1 MYSIKVREN
10 ILIAH
15 SLPGEVFG
23 PAQNM
28 HGATYLVDAEF
39 FTDKLN
45 EYNIIMD
52 LGVVM
57 KILKETLKV
66 YNYKNLDEVEEFKN
80 IITST
85 EFLAKNIFDKILN
98 KLKSDYPNDYKI
110 LKKIK
115 ISLQES
121 NRFSICHLG
130 NVNNQNKLSVFQAN
144 NLIIHVDILD
154 LIDTYKNTIFKK
166 ITK

>member
-52 LGVVM
+52 LGVVI

-121 NRFSICHLG
+121 N
-130 NVNNQNKLSVFQAN
+130 VAWA
-144 NLIIHVDILD
+144 
-154 LIDTYKNTIFKK
+154 TYEQQIN
-166 ITK
+166 

>member
-15 SLPGEVFG
+15 SLPGDVFG

-39 FTDKLN
+39 FTEKLN

-52 LGVVM
+52 LGVVTS
-57 KILKETLKV
+57 ILKDVLKI
-66 YNYKNLDEVEEFKN
+66 YNYKNLDEVDEFKD

-85 EFLAKNIFDKILN
+85 EFLAKNICEKILN
-98 KLKSDYPNDYKI
+98 KLKSDYPDDFNI

-121 NRFSICHLG
+121 N
-130 NVNNQNKLSVFQAN
+130 VAWA
-144 NLIIHVDILD
+144 
-154 LIDTYKNTIFKK
+154 TYEHEIN
-166 ITK
+166 

>member
-10 ILIAH
+10 ILVAH

-52 LGVVM
+52 LGVVTT
-57 KILKETLKV
+57 ILKDTLKV
-66 YNYKNLDEVEEFKN
+66 YNYKNLDEVDEFQD

-85 EFLAKNIFDKILN
+85 EFLAKNICDKIVN
-98 KLKSDYPNDYKI
+98 KLKSDYPNDYRI

-121 NRFSICHLG
+121 N
-130 NVNNQNKLSVFQAN
+130 VAWATYEQQ
-144 NLIIHVDILD
+144 
-154 LIDTYKNTIFKK
+154 ID
-166 ITK
+166 

>member
-52 LGVVM
+52 LGVVTT
-57 KILKETLKV
+57 ILKDTLKV
-66 YNYKNLDEVEEFKN
+66 YNYKNLDEVEEFNN

-85 EFLAKNIFDKILN
+85 EFLAKNICEKIIN
-98 KLKSDYPNDYKI
+98 RLKNDFPNDHNV

-121 NRFSICHLG
+121 N
-130 NVNNQNKLSVFQAN
+130 VAWA
-144 NLIIHVDILD
+144 
-154 LIDTYKNTIFKK
+154 TYEQQIN
-166 ITK
+166 

>member
-52 LGVVM
+52 LGVVTT
-57 KILKETLKV
+57 ILKDTLKV
-66 YNYKNLDEVEEFKN
+66 YNYKNLDEVDEFKD

-85 EFLAKNIFDKILN
+85 EFLAKNICEKIIN
-98 KLKSDYPNDYKI
+98 KLQNNYPNDYKI

-121 NRFSICHLG
+121 N
-130 NVNNQNKLSVFQAN
+130 VAWA
-144 NLIIHVDILD
+144 
-154 LIDTYKNTIFKK
+154 TYEQQIN
-166 ITK
+166 

>member
-52 LGVVM
+52 LGLVTT
-57 KILKETLKV
+57 ILKDTLKV
-66 YNYKNLDEVEEFKN
+66 YNYKNLDEVDEFKD

-85 EFLAKNIFDKILN
+85 EFLAKNICEKILN
-98 KLKSDYPNDYKI
+98 KLQNDYPNDYKI
-110 LKKIK
+110 LKKIR

-121 NRFSICHLG
+121 N
-130 NVNNQNKLSVFQAN
+130 VAWA
-144 NLIIHVDILD
+144 
-154 LIDTYKNTIFKK
+154 TYEQQIN
-166 ITK
+166 

>member
-45 EYNIIMD
+45 KYNIIMD
-52 LGVVM
+52 LGIVSTTL
-57 KILKETLKV
+57 KDILKI
-66 YNYKNLDEVEEFKN
+66 YNYKNLDEMMNLREK
-80 IITST
+80 
-85 EFLAKNIFDKILN
+85 LLQLN
-98 KLKSDYPNDYKI
+98 
-110 LKKIK
+110 
-115 ISLQES
+115 
-121 NRFSICHLG
+121 F
-130 NVNNQNKLSVFQAN
+130 
-144 NLIIHVDILD
+144 
-154 LIDTYKNTIFKK
+154 
-166 ITK
+166 

>member
-45 EYNIIMD
+45 KYNIIMD
-52 LGVVM
+52 LGIVST
-57 KILKETLKV
+57 ILKEILKI
-66 YNYKNLDEVEEFKN
+66 YNYQNLDDVEEFKG

-85 EFLAKNIFDKILN
+85 EFLAEDICNKILS
-98 KLKSDYPNDYKI
+98 KLKNEYIDDYNS

-115 ISLQES
+115 ITLQES
-121 NRFSICHLG
+121 NVAWASYEKEVI
-130 NVNNQNKLSVFQAN
+130 
-144 NLIIHVDILD
+144 
-154 LIDTYKNTIFKK
+154 
-166 ITK
+166 

>member
-15 SLPGEVFG
+15 SLPGDVFG

-52 LGVVM
+52 LGVVTT
-57 KILKETLKV
+57 ILKDTLKV
-66 YNYKNLDEVEEFKN
+66 YNYKNLDEVDEFKD

-85 EFLAKNIFDKILN
+85 EFLAKNICEKIIN
-98 KLKSDYPNDYKI
+98 KLQNNYPEDYKI

-121 NRFSICHLG
+121 N
-130 NVNNQNKLSVFQAN
+130 VAWA
-144 NLIIHVDILD
+144 
-154 LIDTYKNTIFKK
+154 TYEQQIN
-166 ITK
+166 

>member
-15 SLPGEVFG
+15 SLPGDVFG

-39 FTDKLN
+39 FTNKLN

-52 LGVVM
+52 LGVVTT
-57 KILKETLKV
+57 ILKDTLKV
-66 YNYKNLDEVEEFKN
+66 YNYKNLDEVDEFKD

-85 EFLAKNIFDKILN
+85 EFLAKNICEKIIN
-98 KLKSDYPNDYKI
+98 KLQNNYPDDYKI

-121 NRFSICHLG
+121 N
-130 NVNNQNKLSVFQAN
+130 VAWA
-144 NLIIHVDILD
+144 
-154 LIDTYKNTIFKK
+154 TYEQQIN
-166 ITK
+166 